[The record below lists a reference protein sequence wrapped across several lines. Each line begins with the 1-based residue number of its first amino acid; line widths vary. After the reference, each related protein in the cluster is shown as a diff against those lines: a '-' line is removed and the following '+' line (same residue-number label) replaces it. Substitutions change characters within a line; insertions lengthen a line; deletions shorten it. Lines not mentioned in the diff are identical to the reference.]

1 MITRTNR
8 DIVQQLARLA
18 LALTSE
24 KDHKRLLDQ
33 IMQGCLSLTN
43 ADAGS
48 LYTVSET
55 AQAQLEFTVLYNKT
69 LGISQTP
76 DNLPSITL
84 YEPCGEPS
92 KLVVVQTFLQ
102 QTPINIADVYH
113 CDRFD
118 FSGTRRFDEQFGYRS
133 QSFLCVP
140 LQDHEG
146 EMIGVLQLINAL
158 GDDNQIQPFSE
169 DQQLLIESL
178 SSMAATVLTKHRL
191 IEGQRNLLESFI
203 KVIARAI
210 DHKSPVTGKHC
221 ENIPAITQLLAQA
234 VCDAS
239 EGPFRHTHFSADE
252 LYELQI
258 ASWLHDC
265 GKITTPEHVI
275 EKAAKLQTIF
285 DRIELVAA
293 RFLQYKQHLYIQLLE
308 QGRTEAAETDYLQ
321 QCQQLDQDLALLRRC
336 NRGSEALAEEDQAR
350 IRALAEIQWQDSYGE
365 SHKLINENELHNLLI
380 IRGTLT
386 TEEIQVMR
394 DHIVITQDML
404 EALSYPRYLQQVPE
418 IAGNHH
424 ECIDGSG
431 YPKGLKG
438 EEMSLRARIMCI
450 ADIFE
455 ALTSPDRPYKKGMK
469 LSQAFNIMGRMVEE
483 GKLDAELF
491 RLFVES
497 KAYLSYAQSHIRPE
511 QIDHIDPQA
520 LPGIRVLE
528 TELD

>member
-18 LALTSE
+18 LALTAE
-24 KDHKRLLDQ
+24 KSHDRLLDQ

-43 ADAGS
+43 ADAGT
-48 LYTVSET
+48 LYTLS
-55 AQAQLEFTVLYNKT
+55 QNQRDQLEFTVLYNKT
-69 LGISQTP
+69 LGINQKP
-76 DNLPSITL
+76 DKLPSIPL

-102 QTPINIADVYH
+102 QSPVNIPDVYH

-133 QSFLCVP
+133 KSFLCVP

-158 GDDNQIQPFSE
+158 DENGEIQAFSDDL
-169 DQQLLIESL
+169 QLLIESL
-178 SSMAATVLTKHRL
+178 SSMAATVLTKRKL

-221 ENIPAITQLLAQA
+221 ENIPAITQVLAQA
-234 VCDAS
+234 VCDS
-239 EGPFRHTHFSADE
+239 REGPFSEVQFTDDE

-275 EKAAKLQTIF
+275 EKATKLQTIF

-293 RFLQYKQHLYIQLLE
+293 RFTQYKQHLYIEL
-308 QGRTEAAETDYLQ
+308 LQ
-321 QCQQLDQDLALLRRC
+321 QPHNDAQMQHYQQQCRQLDSDLELLRRC
-336 NRGSEALAEEDQAR
+336 NRGSEALAECDQQR
-350 IRALAEIQWQDSYGE
+350 IQALAGIRWTDCFGQPQQ
-365 SHKLINENELHNLLI
+365 LISDNELNNLLI
-380 IRGTLT
+380 LRGTLT
-386 TEEIQVMR
+386 EAERNIMR
-394 DHIVITQDML
+394 DHIIITQDML
-404 EALSYPRYLQQVPE
+404 EALSYPSYLQRVPE

-431 YPKGLKG
+431 YPKGLQG
-438 EEMSLRARIMCI
+438 SEMSLRARIMCI

-469 LSQAFNIMGRMVEE
+469 LSQAFSIMGRMVEE
-483 GKLDAELF
+483 GKLDGALF

-497 KAYLSYAQSHIRPE
+497 EAYLNYARSHIRPE
-511 QIDHIDPQA
+511 QIDPFDPQA
-520 LPGIRVLE
+520 LPGMQAAEATLE
-528 TELD
+528 